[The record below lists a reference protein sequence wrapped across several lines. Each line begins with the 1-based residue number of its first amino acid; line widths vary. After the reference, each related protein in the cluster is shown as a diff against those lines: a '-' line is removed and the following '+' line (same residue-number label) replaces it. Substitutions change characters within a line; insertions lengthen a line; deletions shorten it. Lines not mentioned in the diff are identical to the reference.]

1 MPTVKIVKFDENYMD
16 ILKLA
21 VSKPYGS
28 NPSEKVVQKVIN
40 CGHISI
46 LEHVHVVFDVCCSVR
61 VLGQLTRHRFLS
73 FTVQSARGK
82 SPDKFVDPLTNNCYP
97 LENMTCS
104 LDYFDKL
111 LDEQYALEDAAYYLP
126 QGVETS
132 LVLSGNLRAW
142 YEWLPKRLCKRA
154 MPEHRKLASLI
165 HEELRKAMPEIFDRN
180 FMNCG
185 NCREK
190 SCNF

>member
-1 MPTVKIVKFDENYMD
+1 MPTVKLVKFDENYMD

-46 LEHVHVVFDVCCSVR
+46 LEHVHVVFEVCCSVR

-73 FTVQSARGK
+73 FTVQSSRGK
-82 SPDKFVDPLTNNCYP
+82 MPDTFIEPLNNYKYP
-97 LENMTCS
+97 LDNMSCAF
-104 LDYFDKL
+104 DYFDMI
-111 LDEQYALEDAAYYLP
+111 EQEYALEDAAYYLP

-142 YEWLPKRLCKRA
+142 FEWLPKRLCKRA
-154 MPEHRKLASLI
+154 MPEHRKLAELI
-165 HEELRKAMPEIFDRN
+165 HKELRKAMPEIFDRN
-180 FMNCG
+180 FLNCA
-185 NCREK
+185 NCKEK
-190 SCNF
+190 SCRFK